1 MPNATQMIR
10 QDHKKVEGLFKK
22 FEQTQG
28 SQAKRRLAE
37 NAMAELE
44 VHAALEEEIFYPAVK
59 NEVDDGSSMVQ
70 EAIEEHQTVKQLIS
84 ELKRM
89 EEADQEFESQF
100 SQLMENVQHHVE
112 EEESEMLP
120 KVEESELDLNSLGQ
134 QMSQR
139 KQEMQNGGRATKK
152 ASSARSPEDPMPDPA
167 GNAPVPSP
175 QQPGSP
181 RAKRQVARLQ
191 RVRPAARKRAPGARR
206 LKNQEAAPGGELK
219 KEAHSASTAADK

>member
-1 MPNATQMIR
+1 MPNATQLIR

-22 FEQTQG
+22 FQQTKG
-28 SQAKRRLAE
+28 AQAKRRLAE

-59 NEVDDGSSMVQ
+59 KEVEDGSLVQ

-84 ELKRM
+84 ELKGM
-89 EEADQEFESQF
+89 DQADEEFESQF
-100 SQLMENVQHHVE
+100 SQLVENVQHHVE
-112 EEESEMLP
+112 EEENEMLP

-152 ASSARSPEDPMPDPA
+152 TSNARSSRKSA
-167 GNAPVPSP
+167 GSKSTGRKSAGKKSAT
-175 QQPGSP
+175 S
-181 RAKRQVARLQ
+181 KT
-191 RVRPAARKRAPGARR
+191 AARKTGSAKKTSGRKATKKSGSRSRRRA
-206 LKNQEAAPGGELK
+206 
-219 KEAHSASTAADK
+219 

>member
-1 MPNATQMIR
+1 
-10 QDHKKVEGLFKK
+10 
-22 FEQTQG
+22 
-28 SQAKRRLAE
+28 
-37 NAMAELE
+37 MAELE

-59 NEVDDGSSMVQ
+59 NEVDDGSSMVH

-84 ELKRM
+84 KLKGM
-89 EEADQEFESQF
+89 QEAGEEFESQF

-152 ASSARSPEDPMPDPA
+152 ASNAASRRKRAGSKSTARKSAGKKA
-167 GNAPVPSP
+167 GS
-175 QQPGSP
+175 
-181 RAKRQVARLQ
+181 KT
-191 RVRPAARKRAPGARR
+191 AARKTGSTKKNTRRKATKKSGSRSRRRA
-206 LKNQEAAPGGELK
+206 
-219 KEAHSASTAADK
+219 

>member
-1 MPNATQMIR
+1 MEERNMPNATQLIR

-22 FEQTQG
+22 FQQTKG
-28 SQAKRRLAE
+28 AQAKRRLAE

-59 NEVDDGSSMVQ
+59 KEVEEGSMVQ

-84 ELKRM
+84 ELKGM
-89 EEADQEFESQF
+89 DGADEEFESQF
-100 SQLMENVQHHVE
+100 SQLVENVQHHVE
-112 EEESEMLP
+112 EEENEMLP

-152 ASSARSPEDPMPDPA
+152 TSNAGSSRKSAGSKSPGRKSA
-167 GNAPVPSP
+167 GKKSTT
-175 QQPGSP
+175 S
-181 RAKRQVARLQ
+181 KT
-191 RVRPAARKRAPGARR
+191 AARKTGSAKKTSGRKATKKSGSRSKRRA
-206 LKNQEAAPGGELK
+206 
-219 KEAHSASTAADK
+219 

>member
-22 FEQTQG
+22 FEQTKG

-37 NAMAELE
+37 SAMAELE

-89 EEADQEFESQF
+89 EEADEEFESQF

-134 QMSQR
+134 QMAQR

-152 ASSARSPEDPMPDPA
+152 ASNAGSGRKSAGSKSTARKPA
-167 GNAPVPSP
+167 GKKA
-175 QQPGSP
+175 GS
-181 RAKRQVARLQ
+181 KT
-191 RVRPAARKRAPGARR
+191 AARKTGSTKKSTGRKATKKSGSRSRRRA
-206 LKNQEAAPGGELK
+206 
-219 KEAHSASTAADK
+219 

>member
-22 FEQTQG
+22 FEQTKG
-28 SQAKRRLAE
+28 AQAKRRLAE

-59 NEVDDGSSMVQ
+59 KEVEDGSMVQ

-84 ELKRM
+84 ELKGM
-89 EEADQEFESQF
+89 DEADEEFESQF
-100 SQLMENVQHHVE
+100 SQLVENVQHHVE
-112 EEESEMLP
+112 EEENEMLP

-152 ASSARSPEDPMPDPA
+152 TSNARSSRKSAGSKSTGRKSAGKKSASS
-167 GNAPVPSP
+167 
-175 QQPGSP
+175 
-181 RAKRQVARLQ
+181 KT
-191 RVRPAARKRAPGARR
+191 AARKTGGAKKTSGRKATKKSGSRSRRRA
-206 LKNQEAAPGGELK
+206 
-219 KEAHSASTAADK
+219 

>member
-59 NEVDDGSSMVQ
+59 KEVDDGSWMVQ

-84 ELKRM
+84 KLKGM
-89 EEADQEFESQF
+89 QQAEEFESQF

-120 KVEESELDLNSLGQ
+120 KVEESQLDLNSLGQ
-134 QMSQR
+134 QMAQR
-139 KQEMQNGGRATKK
+139 KQQMQNSGRATKK
-152 ASSARSPEDPMPDPA
+152 ASNAAASRKSAAAKSGGRKTARKKSA
-167 GNAPVPSP
+167 GS
-175 QQPGSP
+175 
-181 RAKRQVARLQ
+181 KT
-191 RVRPAARKRAPGARR
+191 AARKTGSTKKKTGRKATKKSGSRSRRRA
-206 LKNQEAAPGGELK
+206 
-219 KEAHSASTAADK
+219 

>member
-22 FEQTQG
+22 FEQTKG
-28 SQAKRRLAE
+28 AQAKRRLAE

-59 NEVDDGSSMVQ
+59 KEVEDGSMVQ

-84 ELKRM
+84 QLKGM
-89 EEADQEFESQF
+89 DEADEEFESQF
-100 SQLMENVQHHVE
+100 SQLVENVQHHVE
-112 EEESEMLP
+112 EEENEMLP

-139 KQEMQNGGRATKK
+139 KQEMQSGGRATKK
-152 ASSARSPEDPMPDPA
+152 TSNARSSRKSAGSKSTGRKSAGKKSASS
-167 GNAPVPSP
+167 
-175 QQPGSP
+175 
-181 RAKRQVARLQ
+181 KT
-191 RVRPAARKRAPGARR
+191 AARKTGGAKKTSGRKATKKSGSRSRRRA
-206 LKNQEAAPGGELK
+206 
-219 KEAHSASTAADK
+219 

>member
-22 FEQTQG
+22 FEQTKG

-59 NEVDDGSSMVQ
+59 NEVDAGSSMVQ

-89 EEADQEFESQF
+89 EEADEEFESQF

-134 QMSQR
+134 QMAQR

-152 ASSARSPEDPMPDPA
+152 ASNAGSGRKSAGSKSTARKPA
-167 GNAPVPSP
+167 GKKA
-175 QQPGSP
+175 GS
-181 RAKRQVARLQ
+181 KT
-191 RVRPAARKRAPGARR
+191 AARKTGSTKKSTGRKATKKSGSRSRRRA
-206 LKNQEAAPGGELK
+206 
-219 KEAHSASTAADK
+219 

>member
-22 FEQTQG
+22 FEQTKG
-28 SQAKRRLAE
+28 SQAKRRLAD

-89 EEADQEFESQF
+89 EEADEEFESQF

-134 QMSQR
+134 QMAQR

-152 ASSARSPEDPMPDPA
+152 ASNAGSGRKSAGSKSTARKSA
-167 GNAPVPSP
+167 GKKA
-175 QQPGSP
+175 GS
-181 RAKRQVARLQ
+181 KT
-191 RVRPAARKRAPGARR
+191 AARKTGSTKKSTGRKATKKSGSRSRR
-206 LKNQEAAPGGELK
+206 QA
-219 KEAHSASTAADK
+219 

>member
-22 FEQTQG
+22 FEQTKG

-89 EEADQEFESQF
+89 EEADEEFESQF

-134 QMSQR
+134 QMAQR

-152 ASSARSPEDPMPDPA
+152 ASNAGSGRKSAGSKSTARKPA
-167 GNAPVPSP
+167 GKKA
-175 QQPGSP
+175 GS
-181 RAKRQVARLQ
+181 KT
-191 RVRPAARKRAPGARR
+191 AARKTGSTKKSTGRKANKKSGSRSRRRA
-206 LKNQEAAPGGELK
+206 
-219 KEAHSASTAADK
+219 

>member
-1 MPNATQMIR
+1 MPNATQLIR

-22 FEQTQG
+22 FQQTKG
-28 SQAKRRLAE
+28 AQAKRRLAE

-59 NEVDDGSSMVQ
+59 KEVEEGSMVQ

-84 ELKRM
+84 ELKGM
-89 EEADQEFESQF
+89 DQADEEFESQF
-100 SQLMENVQHHVE
+100 SQLVENVQHHVE
-112 EEESEMLP
+112 EEENEMLP

-152 ASSARSPEDPMPDPA
+152 TSNAGSSRKSA
-167 GNAPVPSP
+167 GSKSTGRKSAGKKSTT
-175 QQPGSP
+175 S
-181 RAKRQVARLQ
+181 KT
-191 RVRPAARKRAPGARR
+191 AARKTGSAKKTSGRKATKKSGSRSKRRA
-206 LKNQEAAPGGELK
+206 
-219 KEAHSASTAADK
+219 

>member
-1 MPNATQMIR
+1 MEEPIMPNATQMIR

-28 SQAKRRLAE
+28 AQAKRRLAE

-59 NEVDDGSSMVQ
+59 KEVDDGSSMVQ
-70 EAIEEHQTVKQLIS
+70 EAIQEHQTVKQLIS
-84 ELKRM
+84 ELKGM
-89 EEADQEFESQF
+89 KEADEEFASQF

-120 KVEESELDLNSLGQ
+120 KVEDSELDLNSLGQ

-152 ASSARSPEDPMPDPA
+152 AANARSSRKRA
-167 GNAPVPSP
+167 GSKSTARKSAGKKA
-175 QQPGSP
+175 GS
-181 RAKRQVARLQ
+181 KT
-191 RVRPAARKRAPGARR
+191 AARKTGSSKKNTGRKAAKKSGSRSRRRA
-206 LKNQEAAPGGELK
+206 
-219 KEAHSASTAADK
+219 

>member
-59 NEVDDGSSMVQ
+59 KEVDDGSSMVQ

-84 ELKRM
+84 ELKGM
-89 EEADQEFESQF
+89 QEANEEFESQF

-120 KVEESELDLNSLGQ
+120 KVEESQLDLNSLGQ
-134 QMSQR
+134 QMAQR
-139 KQEMQNGGRATKK
+139 KQQMQNRGRATKK
-152 ASSARSPEDPMPDPA
+152 ASNAAASRKSATSKSSARKTARKKSA
-167 GNAPVPSP
+167 GS
-175 QQPGSP
+175 
-181 RAKRQVARLQ
+181 KT
-191 RVRPAARKRAPGARR
+191 AARKTSSTKKNTGRKATKKSGSRSRRRA
-206 LKNQEAAPGGELK
+206 
-219 KEAHSASTAADK
+219 

>member
-59 NEVDDGSSMVQ
+59 KEVDDGSSMVQ

-84 ELKRM
+84 ELKGM
-89 EEADQEFESQF
+89 QEANEEFESQF

-120 KVEESELDLNSLGQ
+120 KVEESQLDLNSLGQ
-134 QMSQR
+134 QMAQR
-139 KQEMQNGGRATKK
+139 KQQMQNRGRATKK
-152 ASSARSPEDPMPDPA
+152 AANASATRKSAASKSSARKTARKKSA
-167 GNAPVPSP
+167 GS
-175 QQPGSP
+175 
-181 RAKRQVARLQ
+181 KT
-191 RVRPAARKRAPGARR
+191 AARKTGSTKKNTGRKATKKSGSRSRRRA
-206 LKNQEAAPGGELK
+206 
-219 KEAHSASTAADK
+219 

>member
-59 NEVDDGSSMVQ
+59 KEVDDGSSMVQ

-84 ELKRM
+84 ELKGM
-89 EEADQEFESQF
+89 QEANEEFESQF

-120 KVEESELDLNSLGQ
+120 KVEESQLDLNSLGQ
-134 QMSQR
+134 QMAQR
-139 KQEMQNGGRATKK
+139 KQQMQNRGRATKK
-152 ASSARSPEDPMPDPA
+152 AANAAATRKSATSKSSARKTARKKSA
-167 GNAPVPSP
+167 GS
-175 QQPGSP
+175 
-181 RAKRQVARLQ
+181 KT
-191 RVRPAARKRAPGARR
+191 AARKTGSTKKNTGRKATKKSGSRSRRRA
-206 LKNQEAAPGGELK
+206 
-219 KEAHSASTAADK
+219 

>member
-22 FEQTQG
+22 FEQTKG

-89 EEADQEFESQF
+89 EEADEEFESQF

-134 QMSQR
+134 QMAQR

-152 ASSARSPEDPMPDPA
+152 ASNAGSGRKSAGSKSTARKPA
-167 GNAPVPSP
+167 GKKA
-175 QQPGSP
+175 GS
-181 RAKRQVARLQ
+181 KT
-191 RVRPAARKRAPGARR
+191 AARKTGSTKKSTGRKATKKSGSRSRRRA
-206 LKNQEAAPGGELK
+206 
-219 KEAHSASTAADK
+219 

>member
-1 MPNATQMIR
+1 MEEPNMPSATQMIR

-22 FEQTQG
+22 FEQTKG

-59 NEVDDGSSMVQ
+59 REVDDGSLVQ
-70 EAIEEHQTVKQLIS
+70 EALEEHQTVKQLIS
-84 ELKRM
+84 ELRGM
-89 EEADQEFESQF
+89 EEADDEFESQF
-100 SQLMENVQHHVE
+100 SELVENVQHHVE
-112 EEESEMLP
+112 EEENEMLP

-152 ASSARSPEDPMPDPA
+152 TSNARSSRKSA
-167 GNAPVPSP
+167 GSKSR
-175 QQPGSP
+175 GRKSTG
-181 RAKRQVARLQ
+181 KKSTSSKTT
-191 RVRPAARKRAPGARR
+191 ARKTGSAKKTSGRKAPAKKSGSRSRRRA
-206 LKNQEAAPGGELK
+206 
-219 KEAHSASTAADK
+219 

>member
-1 MPNATQMIR
+1 MIR

-84 ELKRM
+84 ELKGM
-89 EEADQEFESQF
+89 QEADEEFESQF

-134 QMSQR
+134 KMSQR

-152 ASSARSPEDPMPDPA
+152 ASNAGSRRKSAGSKSTARKSA
-167 GNAPVPSP
+167 GKKS
-175 QQPGSP
+175 GS
-181 RAKRQVARLQ
+181 KT
-191 RVRPAARKRAPGARR
+191 AARKTGSTKKSTGRKATKKSGSRSRRRA
-206 LKNQEAAPGGELK
+206 
-219 KEAHSASTAADK
+219 